1 MAAGR
6 FIRLCMIY
14 SELPL
19 GKKPVPGETGRS
31 DQAKVSITRSI
42 AGCLRFYTFTQC
54 LDRPA

>member
-1 MAAGR
+1 
-6 FIRLCMIY
+6 MIY